1 VTKVKILFLG
11 ANPEN
16 TVKLALDGEIREI
29 TYKIRL
35 SEGRELL
42 DIESVWAVRPDDL
55 LQYLNQYKPQIVH
68 FSGHGSTAGEIIL
81 QDNRGNAKP
90 VNQKALKALFLTL
103 KDNIQIVVLNA
114 CYSTIQSQEIN
125 KVIDYVIGMN
135 AAIGDEAAIVF
146 AAAFYRAIGFN
157 RTVQEAFDQ
166 GKTALLLEGIS
177 EENTPDLLIRDGVS
191 PCKTITNL
199 NISSDFELFKLF
211 RKVFDRPAFTTSCIN
226 ELFIKE
232 LTEAIDDIQAAIN
245 TGKLYSRSGR
255 LLAEIPDKGQFQ
267 SISFQQV
274 FDQLPGYL
282 TELKILTVQFENFF
296 KTLYPSYS
304 DLSNFY
310 SMVRSVDRMA
320 NRQYILIFVQRMDE
334 IDQARNTILDLLN
347 SLLIGSNERLYPLI
361 ELSSKVIKE
370 GRCGGLDEIVALLL
384 NQGMNST

>member
-16 TVKLALDGEIREI
+16 TVKLALDREIRDI

-35 SEGRELL
+35 SEDRDLL
-42 DIESVWAVRPDDL
+42 VIESVWAVRPDDL
-55 LQYLNQYKPQIVH
+55 LQYLNQYQPQIVH
-68 FSGHGSTAGEIIL
+68 FSGHGSTADEIIL
-81 QDNRGNAKP
+81 QDNRGNAKS
-90 VNQKALKALFLTL
+90 VNQEAIKALFTTL
-103 KDNIQIVVLNA
+103 KYIQLVVLNA
-114 CYSTIQSQEIN
+114 CFSTIQSQEIN

-146 AAAFYRAIGFN
+146 AAAFYSAIGFN
-157 RTVQEAFDQ
+157 RTVQEAFDKA
-166 GKTALLLEGIS
+166 KTALLLEGIPG
-177 EENTPDLLIRDGVS
+177 ENTPDLLIRDGVS
-191 PCKTITNL
+191 PCKSITHL
-199 NISSDFELFKLF
+199 NISSDFEVFKSF

-232 LTEAIDDIQAAIN
+232 LREAIDDIQAAIN

-274 FDQLPGYL
+274 FDKVPGYL
-282 TELKILTVQFENFF
+282 TELKILTVHFEKLF
-296 KTLYPSYS
+296 KTIYPSYS
-304 DLSNFY
+304 NLSNFY
-310 SMVRSVDRMA
+310 SMVRSVARMA

-334 IDQARNTILDLLN
+334 IDQARNKILDLLN
-347 SLLIGSNERLYPLI
+347 SLLIGSNKRLYPLI

-370 GRCGGLDEIVALLL
+370 GRCGGLDEIVALL